1 MKKITLLFLFLFSFN
16 VFAQESIKV
25 ESSMSFEKTLTK
37 LETDI
42 KAKGLTVFAKIDHKM
57 AAKKVK
63 LEMMPATVIIFGNPS
78 VGTMLMND
86 NMDWS
91 YELPLKIA
99 VYEDKDGKVWIKS
112 RQLAKDVSSP
122 AQKKSID
129 AVNGLIMNLVTGK
142 K

>member
-1 MKKITLLFLFLFSFN
+1 MKKITFLFLFLFSLN
-16 VFAQESIKV
+16 VFAQDAIKA

-37 LETDI
+37 LETEI
-42 KAKGLTVFAKIDHKM
+42 KTKGLTVFAKIDHKM

-91 YELPLKIA
+91 YELPLKIS

-112 RQLAKDVSSP
+112 RKLAKDVSSP
-122 AQKKSID
+122 TQNKSIN
-129 AVNGLIMNLVTGK
+129 AINGLLTNLVTGK